1 MAATELDGCRLL
13 RQNACGN
20 FNLTLSSMARRSLWT
35 LACLLGVASAAISAQ
50 DDRFDVTNVFVIEAF
65 ECSNVPNMPRCIA
78 LTT

>member
-1 MAATELDGCRLL
+1 
-13 RQNACGN
+13 
-20 FNLTLSSMARRSLWT
+20 MARRSLWT
-35 LACLLGVASAAISAQ
+35 LACLLGAASAAISAQ